1 MNNTAIASGPGHS
14 VSRETW
20 QRAGGVVAA
29 IVLWE
34 LMARAMAGTF
44 LLAGP
49 VDVAVY
55 ISQNA
60 ELMWRALTA
69 TLWSAALGFL
79 IGNFAAILLAALA
92 VMLPRLEA
100 PISAIALLIF
110 CLPLVATGPILRVLF
125 GPGIGPQVTLAAL
138 AVYYTTFVPLLVG
151 LRAAPSGWF
160 DMVTSYGRGRWAK
173 LIHVR
178 AFASI
183 PYLIAGLQ
191 IAAPAAVLGAMIGEF
206 TGAERGLGLLAIVA
220 MRSLD
225 VDATWALATIASSVA
240 ITVYLT
246 VGWAGRVL
254 WPERPAI
261 NLTAPPEMR
270 RRPWWDK
277 LLVAVGTTAFV
288 LFAWQGLLDLLNV
301 NTFIGKRPAAIW
313 EYLVTSDGAGEHR
326 SVLFAALGQTLIYT
340 IPGYLA
346 GLLLGALLAALFVL
360 WPALAGA
367 ALPVSIALRSIPIVT
382 TAPLIVLAL
391 GREAVGTI
399 TIVAVMIFFPTLVAC
414 IQGLRQAPGQV
425 LDVFDSYDAGK
436 WRRLIYAQIPA
447 MLPALF
453 ASARMAVPA
462 AVLAVTVAE
471 WLATGT
477 GIGNLM
483 VLQSALSNYNMLW
496 SAIVVLTLVAF
507 LAYLAVGVVERAVL
521 RIYAPEQVVR

>member
-1 MNNTAIASGPGHS
+1 MTIASETPGPGAALPDWLK
-14 VSRETW
+14 R
-20 QRAGGVVAA
+20 GIGVLAA
-29 IVLWE
+29 LILWE
-34 LMARAMAGTF
+34 ALAWLMQGTF

-49 VDVAVY
+49 IAIVQH
-55 ISQNA
+55 ISENFG
-60 ELMWRALTA
+60 LLWRALTA
-69 TLWSAALGFL
+69 TLGTAALGFV
-79 IGNFAAILLAALA
+79 IGNAVAILLAAIAILI
-92 VMLPRLEA
+92 PRLEA
-100 PISAIALLIF
+100 PIAAIALLVF

-151 LRAAPSGWF
+151 LRAAPAGWF
-160 DMVTSYGRGRWAK
+160 DLVSSYGRGRWAE
-173 LIHVR
+173 LVYVR
-178 AFASI
+178 AFACA

-191 IAAPAAVLGAMIGEF
+191 IAAPAAFLGAMIGEF
-206 TGAERGLGLLAIVA
+206 TGTERGMGLLAIVA

-225 VDATWALATIASSVA
+225 VNATWALASLASGVA
-240 ITVYLT
+240 IIVYLA
-246 VGWAGRVL
+246 VGWAGRIL
-254 WPERPAI
+254 WPDRPAI
-261 NLTAPPEMR
+261 NLTAPPDAA
-270 RRPWWDK
+270 RRPWWER
-277 LLVAVGTTAFV
+277 LAITLGTIVFV
-288 LFAWQGLLDLLNV
+288 ILGWQLLLDALGV
-301 NTFIGKRPAAIW
+301 NAFIGKRPGAIW
-313 EYLVTSDGAGEHR
+313 DYLVASSDAAENR
-326 SVLFAALGQTLIYT
+326 AVLFAALSETLVYT

-346 GLLLGALLAALFVL
+346 GLILGAVLAALFVL

-367 ALPVSIALRSIPIVT
+367 ALPVAIALRSIPIVT

-399 TIVAVMIFFPTLVAC
+399 TIVAVMIFFPTVVAC

-425 LDVFDSYDAGK
+425 LDVFDSYAAGK
-436 WRRLIYAQIPA
+436 YRRLFYAQVPA

-483 VLQSALSNYNMLW
+483 VLQAALSNYNMLW

-507 LAYLAVGVVERAVL
+507 LGYLGVAAVERAVL
-521 RIYAPEQVVR
+521 RVFAPEQVAR